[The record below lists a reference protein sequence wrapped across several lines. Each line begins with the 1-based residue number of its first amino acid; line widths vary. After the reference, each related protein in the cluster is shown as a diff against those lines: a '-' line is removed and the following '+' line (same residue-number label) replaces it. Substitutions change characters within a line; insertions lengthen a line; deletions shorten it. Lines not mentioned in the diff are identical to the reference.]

1 MPRSKPKTRTTRKP
15 SIKSPLQLMAASATE
30 KTLTGVGNLI
40 RLLPTG
46 TVFLFQF
53 LSPILTNS
61 GQCEPINKSLSII
74 LILFCGLS
82 CFLSSFTDSYTGDDG
97 ALHWGFATASGMWPS
112 PESKVDLSPYKL
124 RAGDFVHATFSALVF
139 GALVVLDSD
148 TMKCFFPSFAA
159 ADKLLVQVLPPVV
172 GAVSSVVFV
181 MFPNTRHG
189 IGYYDSSATP
199 GGANSP
205 LVRRGA

>member
-1 MPRSKPKTRTTRKP
+1 MPKSKPKSTTITPKP
-15 SIKSPLQLMAASATE
+15 IKSRPFQFMATSATE

-61 GQCEPINKSLSII
+61 GHCEPINKSLSII
-74 LILFCGLS
+74 LIILCGLS

-97 ALHWGFATASGMWPS
+97 ALHWGFATPSGMWPA
-112 PESKVDLSPYKL
+112 PESKTVDLSPYKL

-148 TMKCFFPSFAA
+148 TMECFFPSFAA

-189 IGYYDSSATP
+189 IGYYDSSKGTS
-199 GGANSP
+199 GAA
-205 LVRRGA
+205 VQRKA

>member
-1 MPRSKPKTRTTRKP
+1 
-15 SIKSPLQLMAASATE
+15 MAISATE
-30 KTLTGVGNLI
+30 KALAGAGNLI

-53 LSPILTNS
+53 LSPILTNR
-61 GQCEPINKSLSII
+61 GHCEPVNKSLSIT
-74 LILFCGLS
+74 LILLCGLS

-97 ALHWGFATASGMWPS
+97 VLHWGFATAFGMWPA
-112 PESKVDLSPYKL
+112 PESKTVDLSAYKL
-124 RAGDFVHATFSALVF
+124 RAGDFVHATLSALVF

-148 TMKCFFPSFAA
+148 TVHCLFFPSFAA

-172 GAVSSVVFV
+172 GVVSSAVFV

-189 IGYYDSSATP
+189 IGYFESSATS
-199 GGANSP
+199 G
-205 LVRRGA
+205 VRVQRAL

>member
-1 MPRSKPKTRTTRKP
+1 
-15 SIKSPLQLMAASATE
+15 MAASATE

-61 GQCEPINKSLSII
+61 GQCEPINKSLSLI

-112 PESKVDLSPYKL
+112 PESKKEDLSPYKL
-124 RAGDFVHATFSALVF
+124 RAGDF
-139 GALVVLDSD
+139 
-148 TMKCFFPSFAA
+148 
-159 ADKLLVQVLPPVV
+159 VLPPVV